1 MDRRRFLTTAAGVS
15 VLGLYGCKKT
25 GGDGGGG
32 GGSGDGGG
40 GTPGKI
46 KIVSSL
52 PRTGSAQGQTDTIV
66 NGIRMAIADE
76 KANLEKI
83 GLAIEYQDLDDA
95 TAAQG
100 QWDAGKEGDNAR
112 AAIGDGDVIA
122 FIGPYNSGAAKVSMP
137 ILNDALYEA
146 GCCDETILSHCRGPG
161 PHVRGCWVV
170 DLVLGKT

>member
-1 MDRRRFLTTAAGVS
+1 MRFAVDRRRFLTTAAGVS

-76 KANLEKI
+76 KANLEQI

-112 AAIGDGDVIA
+112 VAIGDSDVIA

-137 ILNDALYEA
+137 ILNDAELLQVSPA
-146 GCCDETILSHCRGPG
+146 ATWPG
-161 PHVRGCWVV
+161 
-170 DLVLGKT
+170 LTK